1 MVVRCAKSLILY
13 LMLEFDFPPLQPMIF
28 SVTSLTNYLRE
39 VLETDE
45 ILRDVCVRGEI
56 SNFSQPRSGHLYFTL
71 KDNDSQLRCVMWK
84 GQTFRLRFNPK
95 DGQSVEAHGAMSFYP
110 AGGQVQLYVDG
121 MQPVGEGQLYQEF
134 LRRKARLEAEGLF
147 APELKRPIPQ
157 FPHHIGVVTSPSGAA
172 LQDIL
177 NTLRRRLPLARV
189 TLAPTAVQGAEAP
202 AGIVSG
208 LQSLNALPDLDLIII
223 ARGGGSI
230 EDLWSFNDE
239 AVAYAIRASRVP
251 VISGVGHETDFTIT
265 DFAADLRA
273 PTPTAAAELA
283 TPITSADLAAELLAI
298 NQSLVMG
305 LKTRL
310 TSLRQDL
317 LLAENRLQRH
327 SPAQR
332 VRTYLQFQ
340 DETRERF
347 ERAMSHYLTQH
358 QLKLQNQTARLES
371 ISPMAV
377 LRRGFAIVS
386 DAQTHKLISR
396 LDQTHPDQAIQI
408 QLSDGKI
415 GATISGDT
423 P

>member
-1 MVVRCAKSLILY
+1 
-13 LMLEFDFPPLQPMIF
+13 MLEFDFPPLQPMIF
-28 SVTSLTNYLRE
+28 TVTSLSNYLRE
-39 VLETDE
+39 VLESDE
-45 ILRDVCVRGEI
+45 ILRDVWVRGEI

-71 KDNDSQLRCVMWK
+71 KDSEAQLRCVMWK
-84 GQTFRLRFNPK
+84 SQTFRLRFNPK
-95 DGQSVEAHGAMSFYP
+95 DGLSVEAHGAMSLYP
-110 AGGQVQLYVDG
+110 AGGQVQLYIDE

-134 LRRKARLEAEGLF
+134 LRLKDRLEEEGLF
-147 APELKRPIPQ
+147 ASELKRPLPQ
-157 FPHHIGVVTSPSGAA
+157 FPRHIGVITSASGAA

-177 NTLRRRLPLARV
+177 NTLRRRLPLVRV
-189 TLAPTAVQGAEAP
+189 TLAPTPVQGVEAP
-202 AGIVSG
+202 AGIVSAF
-208 LQSLNALPDLDLIII
+208 QSLKTLPDLDLIIL

-239 AVAYAIRASRVP
+239 AVAYAIRASHVP
-251 VISGVGHETDFTIT
+251 VISGVGHETDFTIA

-298 NQSLVMG
+298 RQNLNLN

-310 TSLRQDL
+310 SNLRQDL

-332 VRTYLQFQ
+332 VRTYLQSQ
-340 DETRERF
+340 DETRERL
-347 ERAMSHYLTQH
+347 ERAMRHYLAER
-358 QLKLQNQTARLES
+358 QLKLQNQLARLES
-371 ISPMAV
+371 VSPMAV

-386 DAQTHKLISR
+386 DAQTHQLISR
-396 LDQTHPDQAIQI
+396 RNQTSPNQSIQI

-415 GATISGDT
+415 AATISGDNS
-423 P
+423 

>member
-1 MVVRCAKSLILY
+1 
-13 LMLEFDFPPLQPMIF
+13 MLEFDFPPLQPMVF
-28 SVTSLTNYLRE
+28 TVTTLTNYLRE

-45 ILRDVCVRGEI
+45 ILRDVWVRGEI

-71 KDNDSQLRCVMWK
+71 KDNDAQLRCVMWK
-84 GQTFRLRFNPK
+84 GQTFRLRFSPK

-110 AGGQVQLYVDG
+110 AGGQVQLYIDE
-121 MQPVGEGQLYQEF
+121 MQPVGEGQLFQEF
-134 LRRKARLEAEGLF
+134 LRLKARLEAEGLF
-147 APELKRPIPQ
+147 APELKRPLPQ
-157 FPHHIGVVTSPSGAA
+157 FPRHIGVITSASGAA

-177 NTLRRRLPLARV
+177 NPLRRRLPLVRV

-202 AGIVSG
+202 GGIVSAF
-208 LQSLNALPDLDLIII
+208 QSLKALPDLDLVIL

-230 EDLWSFNDE
+230 EDLWAFNDE
-239 AVAYAIRASRVP
+239 AVAYAIRASHVP
-251 VISGVGHETDFTIT
+251 VISGVGHETDFTIA

-283 TPITSADLAAELLAI
+283 TPITSADLAAELFSI
-298 NQSLVMG
+298 NQSLNAT
-305 LKTRL
+305 LKNKF
-310 TSLRQDL
+310 TSLCQDL

-332 VRTYLQFQ
+332 VRTNLQFQ
-340 DETRERF
+340 DETRERL
-347 ERAMSHYLTQH
+347 ERAMRHYLSQH
-358 QLKLQNQTARLES
+358 ELKLQNQIARLES
-371 ISPMAV
+371 VSPMAV

-386 DAQTHKLISR
+386 DAQTHRLISR
-396 LDQTHPDQAIQI
+396 RNQTSQNQAIQI

-415 GATISGDT
+415 AATISGDT

>member
-1 MVVRCAKSLILY
+1 
-13 LMLEFDFPPLQPMIF
+13 MLEFDFPPLQPMIF
-28 SVTSLTNYLRE
+28 TVTSLSNYLRE
-39 VLETDE
+39 VLESDE
-45 ILRDVCVRGEI
+45 ILRDVWVRGEI

-71 KDNDSQLRCVMWK
+71 KDSEAQLRCVMWK
-84 GQTFRLRFNPK
+84 SQTFRLRFNPK
-95 DGQSVEAHGAMSFYP
+95 DGLSVEAHGAMSLYP
-110 AGGQVQLYVDG
+110 AGGQVQLYIDE

-134 LRRKARLEAEGLF
+134 LRLKARLEEEGLF
-147 APELKRPIPQ
+147 ASELKRPLPQ
-157 FPHHIGVVTSPSGAA
+157 FPRHIGVITSASGAA

-177 NTLRRRLPLARV
+177 NTLRRRLPLVRV
-189 TLAPTAVQGAEAP
+189 TLAPTPVQGVEAP
-202 AGIVSG
+202 AGIVSAFQM
-208 LQSLNALPDLDLIII
+208 LKTLPDLDLIIL

-239 AVAYAIRASRVP
+239 AVAYAIRASHVP
-251 VISGVGHETDFTIT
+251 VISGVGHETDFTIA

-298 NQSLVMG
+298 RQNLNLN

-310 TSLRQDL
+310 SNLRQDL

-332 VRTYLQFQ
+332 VRTYLQSQ
-340 DETRERF
+340 DETRERL
-347 ERAMSHYLTQH
+347 ERAMRHYLAER
-358 QLKLQNQTARLES
+358 QLKLQNQLARLES
-371 ISPMAV
+371 VSPMAV

-386 DAQTHKLISR
+386 DAQTHQLISR
-396 LDQTHPDQAIQI
+396 RNQTSPNQSIQI

-415 GATISGDT
+415 AATISGDNS
-423 P
+423 

>member
-1 MVVRCAKSLILY
+1 
-13 LMLEFDFPPLQPMIF
+13 MLEFDFPPLQPMVF
-28 SVTSLTNYLRE
+28 TVTTLTNYLRE

-45 ILRDVCVRGEI
+45 IMRDVWVRGEI

-71 KDNDSQLRCVMWK
+71 KDSDSQLRCVMWK
-84 GQTFRLRFNPK
+84 SHAFRLRFDPK

-110 AGGQVQLYVDG
+110 AGGQVQLYVDE

-134 LRRKARLEAEGLF
+134 LRLKARLEAEGLF
-147 APELKRPIPQ
+147 APELKRPLPQ
-157 FPHHIGVVTSPSGAA
+157 FPRHIGVITSASGAA

-189 TLAPTAVQGAEAP
+189 TLAPTPVQGAEAP
-202 AGIVSG
+202 AGIVSAF
-208 LQSLNALPDLDLIII
+208 QSLKSLPDLDLIIL

-239 AVAYAIRASRVP
+239 SVAYAIRASQVP
-251 VISGVGHETDFTIT
+251 VISGVGHETDFTIA

-283 TPITSADLAAELLAI
+283 TPITSADLSAEVLAI
-298 NQSLVMG
+298 RQNLNLS
-305 LKTRL
+305 LKTKMG
-310 TSLRQDL
+310 TLRQDL

-332 VRTYLQFQ
+332 VRTYLQSH
-340 DETRERF
+340 DETRGRL
-347 ERAMSHYLTQH
+347 ERAMSHYLAQH
-358 QLKLQNQTARLES
+358 QLKLQNQFARLES
-371 ISPMAV
+371 VSPIAV

-386 DAQTHKLISR
+386 DAQTQQLISR
-396 LDQTHPDQAIQI
+396 CNQTKPNQSIQI

-415 GATISGDT
+415 AATISGDNA
-423 P
+423 

>member
-1 MVVRCAKSLILY
+1 
-13 LMLEFDFPPLQPMIF
+13 MLEFDFPPLQPMVF
-28 SVTSLTNYLRE
+28 SVTALSSYLRE

-45 ILRDVCVRGEI
+45 ILRDVWVRGEI

-71 KDNDSQLRCVMWK
+71 KDSEAQLRCVMWK
-84 GQTFRLRFNPK
+84 GQTFRLRFNPQ
-95 DGQSVEAHGAMSFYP
+95 DGQSVEAHGAMSLYP
-110 AGGQVQLYVDG
+110 AGGQVQLYVDE
-121 MQPVGEGQLYQEF
+121 MRPVGEGQLFQEF
-134 LRRKARLEAEGLF
+134 LRLKARLEAEGLF
-147 APELKRPIPQ
+147 APELKRPLPEL
-157 FPHHIGVVTSPSGAA
+157 PRHIGIVTSASGAA

-202 AGIVSG
+202 AGIVSA
-208 LQSLNALPDLDLIII
+208 LQSLNTLPDLDLIIL

-251 VISGVGHETDFTIT
+251 VISGVGHETDFTIA

-283 TPITSADLAAELLAI
+283 TPITAADLAAELLAI
-298 NQSLVMG
+298 QQNLNLN
-305 LKTRL
+305 LKNRL
-310 TSLRQDL
+310 STLRQGL

-340 DETRERF
+340 DETRERL
-347 ERAMSHYLTQH
+347 ERAMSLYLAQH
-358 QLKLQNQTARLES
+358 ERNLRNQIARLES
-371 ISPMAV
+371 VSPTAV

-386 DAQTHKLISR
+386 DAQTHELISR
-396 LDQTHPDQAIQI
+396 RSQTSPNQAIQI
-408 QLSDGKI
+408 QLSDGTLA
-415 GATISGDT
+415 ATISGE
-423 P
+423 PQ

>member
-1 MVVRCAKSLILY
+1 
-13 LMLEFDFPPLQPMIF
+13 MLEFDFPPLQPMVF
-28 SVTSLTNYLRE
+28 TVTTLTNYLRE

-45 ILRDVCVRGEI
+45 ILRDVWVRGEI

-71 KDNDSQLRCVMWK
+71 KDNEAQLRCVMWK

-110 AGGQVQLYVDG
+110 AGGQVQLYVDE
-121 MQPVGEGQLYQEF
+121 MQPVGEGQLYQEY
-134 LRRKARLEAEGLF
+134 LRLKARLAAEGLF
-147 APELKRPIPQ
+147 APELKRPLPQ
-157 FPHHIGVVTSPSGAA
+157 FPRHIGVITSASGAA

-189 TLAPTAVQGAEAP
+189 TLAPTPVQGAEAP
-202 AGIVSG
+202 AGIVSAF
-208 LQSLNALPDLDLIII
+208 QSLKTLPDLDLIIL

-239 AVAYAIRASRVP
+239 AVAYAIRAAHVP
-251 VISGVGHETDFTIT
+251 VISGVGHETDFTIA

-283 TPITSADLAAELLAI
+283 TPITSADLAAELRNIQQNLALNLKNKLAI
-298 NQSLVMG
+298 
-305 LKTRL
+305 
-310 TSLRQDL
+310 LRQDL

-340 DETRERF
+340 DETRERL
-347 ERAMSHYLTQH
+347 ERAMSHYLAQH
-358 QLKLQNQTARLES
+358 QLKLQNQVARLES
-371 ISPMAV
+371 VSPLAV

-386 DAQTHKLISR
+386 DAQTHQLISR
-396 LDQTHPDQAIQI
+396 RSQTSPNQSIQI

-415 GATISGDT
+415 AATISGDT

>member
-317 LLAENRLQRH
+317 LLAEDRLQRH

>member
-1 MVVRCAKSLILY
+1 
-13 LMLEFDFPPLQPMIF
+13 MLEFDFPPLQPMVF
-28 SVTSLTNYLRE
+28 TVTTLTNYLRE
-39 VLETDE
+39 LLETDE
-45 ILRDVCVRGEI
+45 ILRDVWVRGEI

-71 KDNDSQLRCVMWK
+71 KDNDAQLRCVMWK

-110 AGGQVQLYVDG
+110 AGGQVQLYVEE

-134 LRRKARLEAEGLF
+134 LRLKARLEAEGLF

-157 FPHHIGVVTSPSGAA
+157 FPRHIGVITSASGAA

-202 AGIVSG
+202 GGIVG
-208 LQSLNALPDLDLIII
+208 AFQSLKTLPDLDLIIL

-230 EDLWSFNDE
+230 EDLWPFNDE
-239 AVAYAIRASRVP
+239 AVAYAIRASHVP
-251 VISGVGHETDFTIT
+251 VISGVGHETDFTIA

-283 TPITSADLAAELLAI
+283 TPITSSDLRAELIAT
-298 NQSLVMG
+298 NQLMSTSL
-305 LKTRL
+305 KSKL

-332 VRTYLQFQ
+332 VRTFLQFQ
-340 DETRERF
+340 DETRERL
-347 ERAMSHYLTQH
+347 ERAMSHYLAQH
-358 QLKLQNQTARLES
+358 QLKLQSQVARLES
-371 ISPMAV
+371 VSPMAV
-377 LRRGFAIVS
+377 LRRGFAIVT
-386 DAQTHKLISR
+386 DAQTHQLISR
-396 LDQTHPDQAIQI
+396 RNQTSPNQSIQI

-415 GATISGDT
+415 AATISGDT

>member
-1 MVVRCAKSLILY
+1 
-13 LMLEFDFPPLQPMIF
+13 MIF

>member
-1 MVVRCAKSLILY
+1 MV
-13 LMLEFDFPPLQPMIF
+13 FT
-28 SVTSLTNYLRE
+28 VTTLTNYLRE
-39 VLETDE
+39 LLETDE
-45 ILRDVCVRGEI
+45 ILRDVWVRGEI

-71 KDNDSQLRCVMWK
+71 KDNDAQLRCVMWK

-110 AGGQVQLYVDG
+110 AGGQVQLYVDE

-134 LRRKARLEAEGLF
+134 LRLKARLEAEGLF

-157 FPHHIGVVTSPSGAA
+157 FPRHIGVITSASGAA

-202 AGIVSG
+202 GGIVG
-208 LQSLNALPDLDLIII
+208 AFQSLKTLPDLDLIIL

-230 EDLWSFNDE
+230 EDLWPFNDE
-239 AVAYAIRASRVP
+239 AVAYAIRASHVP
-251 VISGVGHETDFTIT
+251 VISGVGHETDFTIA

-283 TPITSADLAAELLAI
+283 TPITSSDLRAELIAT
-298 NQSLVMG
+298 NQLMATSL
-305 LKTRL
+305 KSKL

-332 VRTYLQFQ
+332 VRTFLQFQ
-340 DETRERF
+340 DETRERL
-347 ERAMSHYLTQH
+347 ERAMSHYLAQH
-358 QLKLQNQTARLES
+358 QLKLQSQVARLES
-371 ISPMAV
+371 VSPMAV
-377 LRRGFAIVS
+377 LRRGFAIVT
-386 DAQTHKLISR
+386 DAQTHQLISR
-396 LDQTHPDQAIQI
+396 RNQTSPNQSIQI

-415 GATISGDT
+415 AATISGDT

>member
-1 MVVRCAKSLILY
+1 MP
-13 LMLEFDFPPLQPMIF
+13 EFDFPPGQHLVF
-28 SVTSLTNYLRE
+28 TVASLSNYLR
-39 VLETDE
+39 VLLETDE
-45 ILRDVCVRGEI
+45 ILRDVWVRGEI

-71 KDNDSQLRCVMWK
+71 KDNEAQLRCVMWK

-95 DGQSVEAHGAMSFYP
+95 DGQSVEVHGAMSFYP
-110 AGGQVQLYVDG
+110 AGGNVQLYVDE

-134 LRRKARLEAEGLF
+134 LRLKARLEAEGLF
-147 APELKRPIPQ
+147 APELKRPLPR
-157 FPHHIGVVTSPSGAA
+157 FPRRIGVVTSPSGAA

-177 NTLRRRLPLARV
+177 NTLRRRMPLARV
-189 TLAPTAVQGAEAP
+189 TLAPTAVQGADAP
-202 AGIVSG
+202 AGIVRG
-208 LQSLNALPDLDLIII
+208 IHDLNALPDIDLIIV

-251 VISGVGHETDFTIT
+251 VISGVGHETDFTIA

-283 TPITSADLAAELLAI
+283 TPITTTDLSAEILSLNQRMNLALR
-298 NQSLVMG
+298 NKSV
-305 LKTRL
+305 T
-310 TSLRQDL
+310 LRQDL

-332 VRTYLQFQ
+332 VRTFLQYQ
-340 DETRERF
+340 DETRERL
-347 ERAMSHYLTQH
+347 ERAMSQYLSQH
-358 QLKLQNQTARLES
+358 RLKLQNQIARLES
-371 ISPMAV
+371 VSPAAV
-377 LRRGFAIVS
+377 LRRGFAIIT
-386 DAQTHKLISR
+386 DAQTHQVISR
-396 LDQTHPDQAIQI
+396 RDQTSPNQSIQI

-415 GATISGDT
+415 AATISGDN

>member
-1 MVVRCAKSLILY
+1 
-13 LMLEFDFPPLQPMIF
+13 MLEFDFPPLQPMVF
-28 SVTSLTNYLRE
+28 TVTTLTNYLRE

-45 ILRDVCVRGEI
+45 ILRDVWVRGEI

-71 KDNDSQLRCVMWK
+71 KDNDAQLRCVMWK

-110 AGGQVQLYVDG
+110 AGGQVQLYVDE

-134 LRRKARLEAEGLF
+134 LRLKARLEAEGLF
-147 APELKRPIPQ
+147 APELKRPLPQ
-157 FPHHIGVVTSPSGAA
+157 FPRHIGVITSASGAA

-202 AGIVSG
+202 GGIVSAF
-208 LQSLNALPDLDLIII
+208 QSLQTLPDLDLIIL

-230 EDLWSFNDE
+230 EDLWAFNDE

-251 VISGVGHETDFTIT
+251 VISGVGHETDFTIA

-283 TPITSADLAAELLAI
+283 TPITSADLAAELLSI
-298 NQSLVMG
+298 NQN
-305 LKTRL
+305 LKTTL
-310 TSLRQDL
+310 KNKFKSYRQDL

-332 VRTYLQFQ
+332 VRTFLQFQ
-340 DETRERF
+340 DETRERL
-347 ERAMSHYLTQH
+347 ERAMRHYLAQH
-358 QLKLQNQTARLES
+358 QLKLQNQVARLES
-371 ISPMAV
+371 VSPMAV

-386 DAQTHKLISR
+386 DAQTHQLISR
-396 LDQTHPDQAIQI
+396 RNQTSPNQPIQI

-415 GATISGDT
+415 AATISGDT

>member
-1 MVVRCAKSLILY
+1 
-13 LMLEFDFPPLQPMIF
+13 MLEFDFPPLQPMVF
-28 SVTSLTNYLRE
+28 TVTSLSNYLRE
-39 VLETDE
+39 VLETDD
-45 ILRDVCVRGEI
+45 ILRDVWVRGEI

-71 KDNDSQLRCVMWK
+71 KDNEAQLRCVMWK
-84 GQTFRLRFNPK
+84 GQTFRLRFDPK

-110 AGGQVQLYVDG
+110 AGGQVQLYVDA

-134 LRRKARLEAEGLF
+134 LRLKARLEAEGIF
-147 APELKRPIPQ
+147 AQELKRPLPQ
-157 FPHHIGVVTSPSGAA
+157 FPRHIGVVTSPSGAA

-177 NTLRRRLPLARV
+177 NTLRRRLPLVRV

-202 AGIVSG
+202 AGIVNG
-208 LQSLNALPDLDLIII
+208 IHSLNALPDLDLIIV

-239 AVAYAIRASRVP
+239 AVAYAIRTSRVP

-283 TPITSADLAAELLAI
+283 TPITTAELAAELLAI
-298 NQSLVMG
+298 NLSMNAA
-305 LKTRL
+305 LKNKL
-310 TSLRQDL
+310 TSLRHDL

-332 VRTYLQFQ
+332 VRTFLQFQ
-340 DETRERF
+340 DETQARF
-347 ERAMSHYLTQH
+347 ERAMSHYLSHH
-358 QLKLQNQTARLES
+358 QLKLQNQIARLES
-371 ISPMAV
+371 VSPIAV

-386 DAQTHKLISR
+386 DAQTHQLISR
-396 LDQTHPDQAIQI
+396 QNQTSPDQSIQI
-408 QLSDGKI
+408 QFSDGKVA
-415 GATISGDT
+415 ATVAGET
-423 P
+423 A

>member
-1 MVVRCAKSLILY
+1 MV
-13 LMLEFDFPPLQPMIF
+13 FT
-28 SVTSLTNYLRE
+28 VTTLTNYLRE
-39 VLETDE
+39 LLETDE
-45 ILRDVCVRGEI
+45 ILRDVWVRGEI

-71 KDNDSQLRCVMWK
+71 KDNDAQLRCVMWK

-110 AGGQVQLYVDG
+110 AGGQVQLYVEE

-134 LRRKARLEAEGLF
+134 LRLKARLEAEGLF

-157 FPHHIGVVTSPSGAA
+157 FPRHIGVITSASGAA

-202 AGIVSG
+202 GGIVG
-208 LQSLNALPDLDLIII
+208 AFQSLKTLPDLDLIIL

-230 EDLWSFNDE
+230 EDLWPFNDE
-239 AVAYAIRASRVP
+239 AVAYAIRASHVP
-251 VISGVGHETDFTIT
+251 VISGVGHETDFTIA

-283 TPITSADLAAELLAI
+283 TPITSSDLRAELIAT
-298 NQSLVMG
+298 NQLMATSL
-305 LKTRL
+305 KSKL

-332 VRTYLQFQ
+332 VRTFLQFQ
-340 DETRERF
+340 DETRERL
-347 ERAMSHYLTQH
+347 ERAMSHYLAQH
-358 QLKLQNQTARLES
+358 QLKLQSQVARLES
-371 ISPMAV
+371 VSPMAV
-377 LRRGFAIVS
+377 LRRGFAIVT
-386 DAQTHKLISR
+386 DAQTHQLISR
-396 LDQTHPDQAIQI
+396 RNQTSPNQSIQI

-415 GATISGDT
+415 AATISGDT

>member
-1 MVVRCAKSLILY
+1 MPES
-13 LMLEFDFPPLQPMIF
+13 DFPPGQHLVF
-28 SVTSLTNYLRE
+28 TVASLSNYLR
-39 VLETDE
+39 VLLETDE
-45 ILRDVCVRGEI
+45 ILRDVWVRGEI

-71 KDNDSQLRCVMWK
+71 KDNEAQLRCVMWK

-95 DGQSVEAHGAMSFYP
+95 DGQSVEVHGAMSFYP
-110 AGGQVQLYVDG
+110 AGGNVQLYVDE

-134 LRRKARLEAEGLF
+134 LRLKARLEAEGLF
-147 APELKRPIPQ
+147 APELKRPLPR
-157 FPHHIGVVTSPSGAA
+157 FPRRIGVVTSPSGAA

-177 NTLRRRLPLARV
+177 NTLRRRMPLARV
-189 TLAPTAVQGAEAP
+189 TLAPTAVQGADAP
-202 AGIVSG
+202 AGIVRG
-208 LQSLNALPDLDLIII
+208 IHDLNALPDIDLIIV

-251 VISGVGHETDFTIT
+251 VISGVGHETDFTIA

-283 TPITSADLAAELLAI
+283 TPITTTDLSAEIVSISQRMNLALNNMI
-298 NQSLVMG
+298 V
-305 LKTRL
+305 T
-310 TSLRQDL
+310 LRQDL

-332 VRTYLQFQ
+332 VRTFLQYQ
-340 DETRERF
+340 DETRERL
-347 ERAMSHYLTQH
+347 ERAMNHYLSQH
-358 QLKLQNQTARLES
+358 RLKLQNQIARLES
-371 ISPMAV
+371 VSPAAV
-377 LRRGFAIVS
+377 LRRGFAIIT
-386 DAQTHKLISR
+386 DAQTHQVISR
-396 LDQTHPDQAIQI
+396 RDQTSPNQSIQI

-415 GATISGDT
+415 AARISGDN

>member
-1 MVVRCAKSLILY
+1 
-13 LMLEFDFPPLQPMIF
+13 MLEFDFPPLQPMVF
-28 SVTSLTNYLRE
+28 TVTTLTNYLRE
-39 VLETDE
+39 LLETDE
-45 ILRDVCVRGEI
+45 ILRDVWVRGEI

-71 KDNDSQLRCVMWK
+71 KDNDAQLRCVMWK

-110 AGGQVQLYVDG
+110 AGGQVQLYVDE

-134 LRRKARLEAEGLF
+134 LRLKARLEAEGLF

-157 FPHHIGVVTSPSGAA
+157 FPRHIGVITSASGAA

-202 AGIVSG
+202 GGIVG
-208 LQSLNALPDLDLIII
+208 AFQSLKTLPDLDLIIL

-230 EDLWSFNDE
+230 EDLWPFNDE
-239 AVAYAIRASRVP
+239 AVAYAIRASHVP
-251 VISGVGHETDFTIT
+251 VISGVGHETDFTIA

-283 TPITSADLAAELLAI
+283 TPITSSDLRAELIAT
-298 NQSLVMG
+298 NQLMATSL
-305 LKTRL
+305 KSKL

-332 VRTYLQFQ
+332 VRTFLQFQ
-340 DETRERF
+340 DETRERL
-347 ERAMSHYLTQH
+347 ERAMSHYLAQH
-358 QLKLQNQTARLES
+358 QLKLQSQVARLES
-371 ISPMAV
+371 VSPMAV
-377 LRRGFAIVS
+377 LRRGFAIVT
-386 DAQTHKLISR
+386 DAQTHQLISR
-396 LDQTHPDQAIQI
+396 RNQTSPNQSIQI

-415 GATISGDT
+415 AATISGDT

>member
-1 MVVRCAKSLILY
+1 
-13 LMLEFDFPPLQPMIF
+13 MLEFDFPPLQPMVF
-28 SVTSLTNYLRE
+28 TVTSLTNYLRE

-45 ILRDVCVRGEI
+45 ILRDVWVRGEI
-56 SNFSQPRSGHLYFTL
+56 SNFLQHRSGHLYFTL
-71 KDNDSQLRCVMWK
+71 KDNDAQLKCVMWK

-95 DGQSVEAHGAMSFYP
+95 DGQSVDAHGALSIYP
-110 AGGQVQLYVDG
+110 ASGQVQLYIDE
-121 MQPVGEGQLYQEF
+121 MQPIGEGQLYQEF
-134 LRRKARLEAEGLF
+134 LRLKARLESEGLF
-147 APELKRPIPQ
+147 SPELKRPIPP
-157 FPHHIGVVTSPSGAA
+157 FPRHIGVVTSPTGAA

-202 AGIVSG
+202 AGIVRG
-208 LQSLNALPDLDLIII
+208 LKALNPLPDLDLIIL

-230 EDLWSFNDE
+230 EDLWCFNDE

-251 VISGVGHETDFTIT
+251 VISGVGHETDFTIA

-283 TPITSADLAAELLAI
+283 TPITTADLKAELLSI
-298 NQSLVMG
+298 NQTISTT
-305 LKTRL
+305 LKGKL

-332 VRTYLQFQ
+332 VRTFLQFQ
-340 DETRERF
+340 DETRDRL
-347 ERAMSHYLTQH
+347 ERAMRHYLSQH
-358 QLKLQNQTARLES
+358 QLKLHNQVARLES
-371 ISPMAV
+371 VSPMAV

-386 DAQTHKLISR
+386 DSQTHQLISR
-396 LDQTHPDQAIQI
+396 RNQTSPNQPIQI

-415 GATISGDT
+415 AATISGDT

>member
-13 LMLEFDFPPLQPMIF
+13 LMFEFDFPPLQPMIF

-45 ILRDVCVRGEI
+45 ILRDVWVRGEI

-110 AGGQVQLYVDG
+110 AGGQVQLYVDR

-208 LQSLNALPDLDLIII
+208 LESLNALPDLDLIII

-396 LDQTHPDQAIQI
+396 LDQTHPDQTIQI

>member
-1 MVVRCAKSLILY
+1 
-13 LMLEFDFPPLQPMIF
+13 MLEFDFSPLQPMIF

-45 ILRDVCVRGEI
+45 ILRDVWVRGEI

-134 LRRKARLEAEGLF
+134 LRRKTRLEAEGLF

-265 DFAADLRA
+265 DFAADLRG

-332 VRTYLQFQ
+332 VRTCLQFQ